1 LVELLVSV
9 LVSLAVLAG
18 FTAFYVAQ
26 QRSFRRHQIEIA
38 ASQSLRN
45 ALEQMSRDLRS
56 AGLDPTGG
64 SGAGLTLADTA
75 EVDFTL
81 DADADGAVSSTDPA
95 ESKRFRLNGTTIES
109 YQAGSTGS
117 WVPLADSVS
126 GLTLSYYACGQ
137 TSPMASLPLSSADRA
152 AVVRID
158 ISVTVGGSGG
168 ITLTRQETESVRLRN
183 RVCS

>member
-26 QRSFRRHQIEIA
+26 QRSFRRHQVEIA
-38 ASQSLRN
+38 ASQSLRS

-56 AGLDPTGG
+56 AALDPTGG
-64 SGAGLTLADTA
+64 SGAGLTLADAA

-81 DADADGAVSSTDPA
+81 DADADGAVSSADPA
-95 ESKRFRLNGTTIES
+95 ESKRFRLNGTTLES
-109 YQAGSTGS
+109 YQAGSMGS

-126 GLTLSYYACGQ
+126 ALTLSYYACGQ
-137 TSPMASLPLSSADRA
+137 TSPMTPLPLSSANRA
-152 AVVRID
+152 AVIRID
-158 ISVTVGGSGG
+158 IAVTVEGSGG
-168 ITLTRQETESVRLRN
+168 IALARQEIESVRLRN
-183 RVCS
+183 RACS